1 MEQNIPETIDIGFLP
16 CYILIAIQFVPE
28 WGEHEMRKL
37 DESRKAD
44 ILRYINEYYD
54 RYGRTPA
61 VRDICAGTGIPVTS
75 VQRYLVAMKE
85 SGELDYSGRRSIGT
99 SRMKKEREHYSM
111 PVLGRVACGPGDY
124 EEENVLEYIRMPE
137 ALVGKGEFFALI
149 AKGSSMVDA
158 GVQEGD
164 YVVVRKQNT
173 AKVGDLVVALYDG
186 GLNNLKKLCYDAEQ
200 ERYYLYSCNADQETY
215 APIYVDELQIQ
226 GVAVCTVHS
235 LVQE

>member
-1 MEQNIPETIDIGFLP
+1 
-16 CYILIAIQFVPE
+16 
-28 WGEHEMRKL
+28 
-37 DESRKAD
+37 
-44 ILRYINEYYD
+44 
-54 RYGRTPA
+54 
-61 VRDICAGTGIPVTS
+61 
-75 VQRYLVAMKE
+75 
-85 SGELDYSGRRSIGT
+85 
-99 SRMKKEREHYSM
+99 M

-164 YVVVRKQNT
+164 YIVVRKQNT

-200 ERYYLYSCNADQETY
+200 QRYYLYSCNADQETY

-226 GVAVCTVHS
+226 GGAVCTVHS